1 MDIVVVGDINADLI
15 FTGLP
20 SLPAFREL
28 KHAKGMKFTL
38 GGSSAIFA
46 YNIARLG
53 AATGFVG
60 KVGKD
65 HVGDFLLETL
75 SGAGVDISRV
85 VRDAA
90 LPTGICV
97 SMSFPEEYAMVSY
110 PGIRESFV
118 LEEIDLDYVK
128 RARHLHLSS
137 FYLQPGLQP
146 GCLALF
152 RSARAAGLT
161 TSLDPDHD
169 PREQWNRGMR
179 QLLQEVNVF
188 LPNETEALRI
198 SKTQGLTSAARTF
211 DSFGHTTVI
220 KRGRDG
226 VSVIRGGQI
235 TSAPAFNVKPVDTTG
250 AGDSFNAGF
259 IFRYLQ
265 GAPLEKCIAWGNGC
279 GALSTR
285 SLGGIDAFPTA
296 SEVEQFLAERAPE
309 IAVLAGQPISA

>member
-28 KHAKGMKFTL
+28 KHANGMRFTL

-53 AATGFVG
+53 AVVGFVG

-65 HVGDFLLETL
+65 HVGDFLLDTL
-75 SGAGVDISRV
+75 SSTGVDISRV

-97 SMSFPEEYAMVSY
+97 SMSFPEDYAMVSY
-110 PGIRESFV
+110 PGIREGFV

-137 FYLQPGLQP
+137 FYLQRALQP
-146 GCLALF
+146 GCLELF
-152 RSARAAGLT
+152 GSARAAGLT

-169 PREQWNRGMR
+169 PRELWNSGMQ
-179 QLLQEVNVF
+179 QLLHEVDFF

-198 SKTQGLTSAARTF
+198 SKTEDLTSAARNF
-211 DSFGHTTVI
+211 DSLGHTTVI
-220 KRGRDG
+220 KRGREG
-226 VSVIRGGQI
+226 VWVIRGGEI
-235 TSAPAFNVKPVDTTG
+235 ISAPAFNIKPVDTTG
-250 AGDSFNAGF
+250 AGDSFNASF
-259 IFRYLQ
+259 IFQHLH
-265 GAPLEKCIAWGNGC
+265 GAPLKKCIAWGNAC

-285 SLGGIDAFPTA
+285 ALGGIDGFPTA
-296 SEVEQFLAERAPE
+296 CEVEQFLAEREHEAP
-309 IAVLAGQPISA
+309 VLESQPIHA

>member
-20 SLPAFREL
+20 SLPAFRQL

-60 KVGKD
+60 KVGRD
-65 HVGDFLLETL
+65 HVGDFLLDTL
-75 SGAGVDISRV
+75 SSAGVDTSRV
-85 VRDAA
+85 VRDAT

-97 SMSFPEEYAMVSY
+97 SMSFPQDYAMVSY
-110 PGIRESFV
+110 PGIRESFI
-118 LEEIDLDYVK
+118 LAEIDRDYVK

-137 FYLQPGLQP
+137 FYLQPALQC
-146 GCLALF
+146 GCLELF

-169 PREQWNRGMR
+169 PREQWNSGMQ
-179 QLLQEVNVF
+179 QLLHEVDLF

-198 SKTQGLTSAARTF
+198 SKTQNLTSAVRTF

-220 KRGRDG
+220 KRGQDG
-226 VSVIRGGQI
+226 VSVIRSGQI
-235 TSAPAFNVKPVDTTG
+235 ISAPAFNVKPVDTTG

-259 IFRYLQ
+259 IFQYLH
-265 GAPLEKCIAWGNGC
+265 GAPLEKCIAWGNAC

-285 SLGGIDAFPTA
+285 ALGGIDAFPTP
-296 SEVEQFLAERAPE
+296 SEVVQFLVERAHE
-309 IAVLAGQPISA
+309 MAALAGQPISA